1 LKEKFDKGDA
11 TGVGICAMT
20 QRPATFGRTTSSGAG
35 VLSISLIG
43 LILVL
48 RDGCGPPF

>member
-1 LKEKFDKGDA
+1 
-11 TGVGICAMT
+11 MT
-20 QRPATFGRTTSSGAG
+20 KPAATFSLTTPSAAG